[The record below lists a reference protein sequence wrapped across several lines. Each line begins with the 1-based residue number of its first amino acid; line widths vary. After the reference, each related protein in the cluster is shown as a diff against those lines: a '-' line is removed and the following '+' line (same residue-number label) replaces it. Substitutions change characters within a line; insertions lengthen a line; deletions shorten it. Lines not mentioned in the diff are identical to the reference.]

1 MIDGIVEKV
10 VDKFRTRSIKGIS
23 TYNTTLEANNK
34 DNYLVHLQEE
44 LMDGC
49 NYIQKLIE
57 QDREITQLIKK
68 YPNDASLGEKIRE
81 LIK

>member
-1 MIDGIVEKV
+1 MIDEIVEKV